1 MKNEQLEETL
11 IALRKEVSKL
21 SDLDRESKGKLE
33 SLIQSLEKKLEIPND
48 VEYHHSL
55 TEGLSDSLTH
65 FEVSHPRLT
74 GILNDVMM
82 ALSNMGI

>member
-1 MKNEQLEETL
+1 MNEQLEETL
-11 IALRKEVSKL
+11 AALRSEVSKL
-21 SDLDRESKGKLE
+21 SDLDPESTRKLE
-33 SLIQSLEKKLEIPND
+33 ALIQNLEKKLELPED
-48 VEYHHSL
+48 LEYHHSL
-55 TEGLSDSLTH
+55 TAGLSDTLTH

>member
-1 MKNEQLEETL
+1 MNEQLEETL
-11 IALRKEVSKL
+11 AALRREVSKL
-21 SDLDRESKGKLE
+21 SDLDPESKRKLE
-33 SLIQSLEKKLEIPND
+33 ALIENLEKKLERPED

-55 TEGLSDSLTH
+55 TDSLSDTLTH

>member
-1 MKNEQLEETL
+1 MNEQLET
-11 IALRKEVSKL
+11 IVAALRAEVTKL
-21 SDLDRESKGKLE
+21 SDLDPTSKQKLEELVQNLEVKLE
-33 SLIQSLEKKLEIPND
+33 SPDDLD
-48 VEYHHSL
+48 HHDSV
-55 TEGLSDSLTH
+55 TESLSDVLTH

>member
-1 MKNEQLEETL
+1 MNEQLEKTL
-11 IALRKEVSKL
+11 AALRSEVSKL
-21 SDLDRESKGKLE
+21 ADLDIESKRKLEALIQNLETKLE
-33 SLIQSLEKKLEIPND
+33 SPDDIEH
-48 VEYHHSL
+48 HHSL
-55 TEGLSDSLTH
+55 TEGMSDMLTH

>member
-1 MKNEQLEETL
+1 MNEQLEETL
-11 IALRKEVSKL
+11 AALRREVSKL
-21 SDLDRESKGKLE
+21 SDLDPESTQKLE
-33 SLIQSLEKKLEIPND
+33 SLIENLEIKLESPDDI
-48 VEYHHSL
+48 EHHHSL

>member
-1 MKNEQLEETL
+1 MNQQLEETL
-11 IALRKEVSKL
+11 AALRTEVSKL
-21 SDLDRESKGKLE
+21 PDLDLESKRKLE
-33 SLIQSLEKKLEIPND
+33 SLIQNLEIKLDSPND
-48 VEYHHSL
+48 QEHHHSL

-65 FEVSHPRLT
+65 FEVSHPTLT

>member
-1 MKNEQLEETL
+1 MNEQLEETL
-11 IALRKEVSKL
+11 AALRTEVSKL
-21 SDLDRESKGKLE
+21 SDLDLESKRKLE
-33 SLIQSLEKKLEIPND
+33 SFIRNLEIKLNSPD
-48 VEYHHSL
+48 DREHHHSL

-82 ALSNMGI
+82 TLSNMGI